1 MANSTSFK
9 RQIKY
14 AFGNRVRKKDLK
26 SVLRFVTALTGP
38 ERDARLR
45 ELESDFGFYQPKQQ
59 DFLRAVYTRSYVK
72 GKETVLKDIFTNTAK
87 TTFTELID
95 RFEDHPQI
103 ETPDWD
109 LIQELAE
116 AKPNALEVLLGASDQ
131 SGYEEKFSYYIYEK
145 FYIDGTR
152 ELEEAQLDAPEGVT
166 EDSIYFISD
175 MGFADGVEYAV
186 NELAA
191 KEIQRLAEDL
201 LEEKP

>member
-1 MANSTSFK
+1 MAKANVK
-9 RQIKY
+9 RQIRY
-14 AFGNRVRKKDLK
+14 AFGNRVHKKDLK

-38 ERDARLR
+38 QRDARLR
-45 ELESDFGFYQPKQQ
+45 ELESDFGFYQPNQQ
-59 DFLRAVYTRSYVK
+59 DFLRAVYMRSYVK
-72 GKETVLKDIFTNTAK
+72 GKETVVKDIFTNTAK
-87 TTFTELID
+87 ATYEELLD

-116 AKPNALEVLLGASDQ
+116 AKPDALEILLGASDQ

-152 ELEEAQLDAPEGVT
+152 ELEEADVDAPEGVK
-166 EDSIYFISD
+166 EDSTYFVSD
-175 MGFADGVEYAV
+175 MAFADGVEYV
-186 NELAA
+186 INELAT
-191 KEIQRLAEDL
+191 KEIQRLAEEL